1 MLVQRIYGLQVG
13 CTKIKTVGARGGHT
27 NELYY
32 FIYLDMP
39 LFISSYAI
47 TPYLDV
53 FSVFL

>member
-27 NELYY
+27 NELF